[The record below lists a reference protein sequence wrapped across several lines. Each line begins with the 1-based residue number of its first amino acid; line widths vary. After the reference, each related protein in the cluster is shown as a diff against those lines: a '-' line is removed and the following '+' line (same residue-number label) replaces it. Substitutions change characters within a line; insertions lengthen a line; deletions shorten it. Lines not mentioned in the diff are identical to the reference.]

1 MSRALNFNAGPAA
14 LPQEVLATAAS
25 EMLDWHGTGLS
36 VMEMSHRSSA
46 FKQIIDS
53 AEASLRSLL
62 GVPDNYKVLFVQGG
76 GTTQFASVPMNLM
89 HTGTADYVVTGTWS
103 KKAFNEAKLYG
114 TPRVLATSEDR
125 AFSYIPDCSGLVPS
139 AEASYVYICENETI
153 GGIEWNEAKLPQT
166 GDVPLVSDVS
176 SCFLSRPMD
185 VSRYG
190 LIWGGA
196 QKNVGP
202 AGVTIV
208 IVRDDLVREDVHPAT
223 PTILR
228 YKTMADSGS
237 MYNTP
242 PCWGI
247 YICGLVFDWIARQGG
262 LDAMEARNAAK
273 AKVLYDVLDAS
284 KLFRGIASPES
295 RSQMNVTFT
304 CGDADKDD
312 AFVKAATEAGF
323 VGVKGHRSVGGMRA
337 SIYNA
342 VPQENVEALAKFMR
356 DYESANA

>member
-36 VMEMSHRSSA
+36 VMEMSHRSSS
-46 FKQIIDS
+46 FKQIIES

-62 GVPDNYKVLFVQGG
+62 GVPDNYRVLFTQGG

-89 HTGTADYVVTGTWS
+89 RTGAADYVLTGTWS

-114 TPRVLATSEDR
+114 APRTLATSEDK
-125 AFSYIPDCSGLVPS
+125 AFSYIPDRSGLMPS
-139 AEASYVYICENETI
+139 KDASYVYICQNETV
-153 GGIEWNEAKLPQT
+153 GGIEWADDKLPQT
-166 GDVPLVSDVS
+166 GEVPLVSDAS

-185 VSRYG
+185 VSRFG
-190 LIWGGA
+190 LVWAGA

-202 AGVTIV
+202 AGVTVV
-208 IVRDDLVREDVHPAT
+208 IVRDDLVSDEVNPAT
-223 PTILR
+223 PTIMR
-228 YKTMADSGS
+228 YKTLADSGS

-247 YICGLVFDWIARQGG
+247 YICGLVFDWIAKQGG
-262 LDAMEARNAAK
+262 LEAMHERNAAK
-273 AKVLYDVLDAS
+273 AKLLYDVLDSS

-295 RSQMNVTFT
+295 RSDMNVTFT
-304 CGDADKDD
+304 CDDAEKDA

-342 VPQENVEALAKFMR
+342 VPLENVEALARFMR
-356 DYESANA
+356 DYEKANG

>member
-1 MSRALNFNAGPAA
+1 MSRAFNFNAGPAA

-46 FKQIIDS
+46 FKQIIES
-53 AEASLRSLL
+53 AEGTLRSLL
-62 GVPDNYKVLFVQGG
+62 GVPSNYKVLFVQGG
-76 GTTQFASVPMNLM
+76 GTTQFAAVPMNLM
-89 HTGTADYVVTGTWS
+89 HTGTADYVLTGTWS
-103 KKAFNEAKLYG
+103 KKAFAEAKLYG
-114 TPRVLATSEDR
+114 TPNALATSEDKG
-125 AFSYIPDCSGLVPS
+125 FSYIPDCSGLVPS
-139 AEASYVYICENETI
+139 ADASYVYLCHNETI
-153 GGIEWNEAKLPQT
+153 GGVEWDESKLPQT

-176 SCFLSRPMD
+176 SDFLSRPMD
-185 VSRYG
+185 VTRYG

-208 IVRDDLVREDVHPAT
+208 IVRDDLVREDFHPAT
-223 PTILR
+223 PTLLR

-237 MYNTP
+237 LYNTP

-247 YICGLVFDWIARQGG
+247 YVCGLVFDWIAKQGG
-262 LDAMEARNAAK
+262 LEAMGERNAEK
-273 AKVLYDVLDAS
+273 AKLLYDVIDAS
-284 KLFRGIASPES
+284 TVFRGIAEPES
-295 RSQMNVTFT
+295 RSTMNVTFT
-304 CGDADKDD
+304 CGDADKDA
-312 AFVKAATEAGF
+312 AFVKAATDAGF

-342 VPQENVEALAKFMR
+342 VPLENVQALARFMA
-356 DYESANA
+356 DYDKANA

>member
-1 MSRALNFNAGPAA
+1 MSRAFNFNAGPAA

-25 EMLDWHGTGLS
+25 EMLDWHGTGMS

-46 FKQIIDS
+46 FKQIVDS
-53 AEASLRSLL
+53 AEESLRSLL
-62 GVPDNYKVLFVQGG
+62 GVPSNYKVLFVQGG
-76 GTTQFASVPMNLM
+76 GTTQFAAVPMNLM
-89 HTGTADYVVTGTWS
+89 RTGKADYVLTGTWS
-103 KKAFNEAKLYG
+103 KKAFAEAKLYG
-114 TPRVLATSEDR
+114 TPNVLATSEDR
-125 AFSYIPDCSGLVPS
+125 AFAYIPDCSGLAAS
-139 AEASYVYICENETI
+139 ADASYVYLCHNETI
-153 GGIEWNEAKLPQT
+153 GGVQWSEEKLPQT
-166 GDVPLVSDVS
+166 GEVPLVSDVS
-176 SCFLSRPMD
+176 SDFLSRPMD
-185 VSRYG
+185 VTRYG

-223 PTILR
+223 PTLLR

-262 LDAMEARNAAK
+262 LEAMGQRNAEK
-273 AKVLYDVLDAS
+273 AKLLYDVIDAGTV
-284 KLFRGIASPES
+284 FQGIAEPES
-295 RSQMNVTFT
+295 RSTMNVTFT
-304 CGDADKDD
+304 CGDADKDA
-312 AFVKAATEAGF
+312 AFVKAATAAGF

-342 VPQENVEALAKFMR
+342 VPPENVAALAQFMR
-356 DYESANA
+356 DYDKANA